1 MPPLPLAF
9 DTRVQSH
16 LSLRVQEGHHDETRW
31 RDVIVTENK
40 QESVPI
46 DRPKIS
52 SEGINNLQEAQRNN
66 KVSK

>member
-1 MPPLPLAF
+1 MPLCA
-9 DTRVQSH
+9 
-16 LSLRVQEGHHDETRW
+16 QEGHHDETRW

-66 KVSK
+66 KVSE